1 MLTPFLRFLTRLSV
15 FSIILGLFTLLI
27 FLFIPIRYASP
38 TLPYQFVFFY
48 TVTLSVHFV
57 LLKASQ
63 KNPGRFV
70 ARFMLTSFMKLLFY
84 LAVLI
89 IYLILNKN
97 DTLRFVIPYFI
108 LYVCYTTFEVV
119 SISHYTRK

>member
-27 FLFIPIRYASP
+27 FMFVPIRYASP

-48 TVTLSVHFV
+48 TVTLFVHYV
-57 LLKASQ
+57 LLRASQ
-63 KNPGRFV
+63 KNQGRFV
-70 ARFMLTSFMKLLFY
+70 ARFMLTSFLKLIFY
-84 LAVLI
+84 IAVLI
-89 IYLILNKN
+89 VYLILNKN
-97 DTLRFVIPYFI
+97 DTLRFVIPYFM

-119 SISHYTRK
+119 SISHIIRK